1 MCFAVPFLFWID
13 GRLAANEEDSP
24 IARPQEPRIRINE
37 RISAKQ
43 IRVIDDEGNQLGIMS
58 PEDGLKEA
66 TSRNL
71 DLVEVAPNGVPPV
84 CRILDYGK
92 FKYQQ
97 SKREKESKKNQHIIH
112 IKEVKYRPKIDV
124 HDFNYKTNRVREFL
138 TEGNKVKVTIMFR
151 GRELAHPEF
160 GHKIL
165 TRVVEAT
172 QDLAQEDFDP
182 RMMRIDG
189 RNMTMVLSPA
199 RSAGA
204 TS

>member
-1 MCFAVPFLFWID
+1 M
-13 GRLAANEEDSP
+13 AAAGCQPRRISH
-24 IARPQEPRIRINE
+24 IARPQEPRIRIND
-37 RISAKQ
+37 RINARQ

-58 PEDGLKEA
+58 PDDGLKEA
-66 TSRNL
+66 LARNL
-71 DLVEVAPNGVPPV
+71 DLVEVAPNAAPPV

-97 SKREKESKKNQHIIH
+97 SKREKESKKHQHIIH

-138 TEGNKVKVTIMFR
+138 SEGNKVKVTIMFR

-165 TRVVEAT
+165 ERVIEAT
-172 QDLAQEDFDP
+172 KDLSQEDINP
-182 RMMRIDG
+182 NHQRIEG
-189 RNMTMVLSPA
+189 RNMTMLLSPA
-199 RSAGA
+199 KSAA
-204 TS
+204 SK

>member
-1 MCFAVPFLFWID
+1 M
-13 GRLAANEEDSP
+13 AAAGCQPRRISH
-24 IARPQEPRIRINE
+24 IARPQEPRIRIND
-37 RISAKQ
+37 RINARQ

-58 PEDGLKEA
+58 PDDGLKEA
-66 TSRNL
+66 LARNL
-71 DLVEVAPNGVPPV
+71 DLVEVAPNAAPPV

-97 SKREKESKKNQHIIH
+97 SKREKESKKHQHIIH

-138 TEGNKVKVTIMFR
+138 SEGNKVKVTIMFR

-165 TRVVEAT
+165 ERVVEAVK
-172 QDLAQEDFDP
+172 DLSQEDFNP
-182 RMMRIDG
+182 NQQRIEG
-189 RNMTMVLSPA
+189 RNMTIVLSPSK
-199 RSAGA
+199 SAA
-204 TS
+204 SK